1 MKRIISL
8 DYSLI
13 IRGYHLQWRIFRHL
27 LYLTVQKNSDFFT
40 VPNLV
45 GLPNVVSLRE
55 VCGVGGIISTC
66 SRSTRKCSLTFA
78 TFLSLIQNHW
88 TGNVGPGTFSCVQY
102 DALKFMC
109 SFCDFLLFQSIC
121 PGGTLAAPLD
131 GAHTFLLS
139 LSTLHVKQ
147 EQCCF
152 VWSNK
157 SSLKWWCRNF

>member
-13 IRGYHLQWRIFRHL
+13 IRSYHLQWRIIRCWP
-27 LYLTVQKNSDFFT
+27 YLNVQKSSYFLT
-40 VPNLV
+40 VPNFV

-109 SFCDFLLFQSIC
+109 SFCDFFSFSQFAPEALWPHLLM
-121 PGGTLAAPLD
+121 
-131 GAHTFLLS
+131 AHTLFFYLS
-139 LSTLHVKQ
+139 LLYT
-147 EQCCF
+147 
-152 VWSNK
+152 WNK
-157 SSLKWWCRNF
+157 NNVALSDRTSLV